1 MRGREVL
8 AVPLRALRRA
18 GIVWAL
24 SIGSLVVMTVA
35 FWPAFRGETALD
47 DVLKTLPPALIDAFG
62 LADFGTPAGFLRGN
76 LYAVLVPLML
86 AVAGVMLANGQLSA
100 EEDAGRLE
108 LYLAQPVTRTAI
120 FLGRAGAVLIWL
132 AVIGA
137 GIFAVQVV
145 ADAAFDLS
153 IATDRVVAT
162 IVLCGLLGALH
173 AGLVAFV
180 AGITARPALA
190 LGIGMGVAVAGYVVM
205 ALFPISEVLAPYRHI
220 SPWDWALGSDP
231 LVHGADLWRYVVLA
245 VPTLLLIA
253 AGSLAFNRRDISS
266 A

>member
-1 MRGREVL
+1 
-8 AVPLRALRRA
+8 
-18 GIVWAL
+18 
-24 SIGSLVVMTVA
+24 
-35 FWPAFRGETALD
+35 
-47 DVLKTLPPALIDAFG
+47 
-62 LADFGTPAGFLRGN
+62 
-76 LYAVLVPLML
+76 
-86 AVAGVMLANGQLSA
+86 
-100 EEDAGRLE
+100 
-108 LYLAQPVTRTAI
+108 
-120 FLGRAGAVLIWL
+120 
-132 AVIGA
+132 
-137 GIFAVQVV
+137 
-145 ADAAFDLS
+145 
-153 IATDRVVAT
+153 VAT